1 MKTDSAPLIPLTRE
15 NDVNYKGHMRNPCSY
30 KEHPT
35 NPVFVCCLYPD
46 LMQKLITAP
55 GSMLRKPKGHR
66 LFWLRTLVECIS
78 TSSQF
83 VFETFPP
90 PGTNNQQNKLA
101 ARTLFQ
107 LDGDMLLKIDENIL
121 ARTDGIDII
130 KAHLNWTNWC
140 FEQLKGAL
148 SFTRSLR
155 CVQRLLYIIAV
166 LPFGYGVVQGVTEPT
181 WWLLVILWG
190 IMWGIMWGY
199 IARKLISVCL
209 KRIIIKQS
217 L

>member
-1 MKTDSAPLIPLTRE
+1 
-15 NDVNYKGHMRNPCSY
+15 
-30 KEHPT
+30 
-35 NPVFVCCLYPD
+35 
-46 LMQKLITAP
+46 MQKLITAP

-90 PGTNNQQNKLA
+90 PGTNNPQNKLA

-148 SFTRSLR
+148 PFTRVLR
-155 CVQRLLYIIAV
+155 CVQRSFYIIAV
-166 LPFGYGVVQGVTEPT
+166 LPFGYGFVQGVCTEPT
-181 WWLLVILWG
+181 WWLLVILAVWG
-190 IMWGIMWGY
+190 IIWGY
-199 IARKLISVCL
+199 IARNLISACL
-209 KRIIIKQS
+209 KRIIKQP